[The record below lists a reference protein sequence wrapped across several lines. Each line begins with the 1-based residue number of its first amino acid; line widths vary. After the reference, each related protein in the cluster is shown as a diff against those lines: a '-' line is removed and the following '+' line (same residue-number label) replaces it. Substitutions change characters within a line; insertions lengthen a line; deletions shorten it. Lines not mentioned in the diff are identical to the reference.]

1 VSNAHSTPSPDFSL
15 LRSTFRYRGPRNQRV
30 MLLLAGLLLLLIS
43 SAITLV
49 VYLQTFESEE
59 QVRTQ
64 SADALWLEENV
75 RFHLR
80 RLEGDLESLA
90 KRALEERDSAARSS
104 PPPGGSLR
112 SYEGGLL
119 AHAWQP
125 ADSPVPPPL
134 ASLWKRA
141 RLDPLNEQA
150 LDSMQDVATGLRRPA
165 YAGPLSG
172 GKSAPAD
179 EMWLCVPIFDRGEF
193 LGSYVAVFSLS
204 KTLELI
210 VPAWFRKTHRLE
222 VLDPGAEIQLDANDP
237 HRTSKEQ
244 RFLASIDM
252 PGSDTYLQIYA
263 IDAPHAT
270 VPRALLG
277 VALAFLVGM
286 IASLVFLRRDIEKRQ
301 AVEDSLAAQVALR
314 RSMEDS
320 IDVGLFARDLGG
332 VILYANRAFC
342 AMVGCRDDALLGTTE
357 SLPGW
362 PEPDHGR
369 EEAEI
374 EFRCGDGRV
383 VTLLIHMVPLV
394 HANGRQIGWINS
406 VLDIS
411 DRRKAEKAAQ
421 VQQQRLESAGR
432 LVAIGEVAST
442 LAHELNQPLGALSS
456 FANGLLNRMRKGN
469 IEPLQVES
477 IVERIN
483 ALAEKT
489 GGIIRRVNAFARR
502 REMQKES
509 VDLAAFLRACYPTAV
524 IAPGVRLELGL
535 PSARVFVKA
544 DVVLLEQALRNVVQ
558 NAAEAAVS
566 VSATPLVRVELAL
579 SSDGTEASIS
589 VSDNGAG
596 IDEDARARIFDA
608 FYSSK
613 AEGMGMGL
621 AICRSILEAH
631 HGRIELLDDRLHG
644 GACFRFSIPV
654 ND

>member
-1 VSNAHSTPSPDFSL
+1 V
-15 LRSTFRYRGPRNQRV
+15 
-30 MLLLAGLLLLLIS
+30 
-43 SAITLV
+43 
-49 VYLQTFESEE
+49 
-59 QVRTQ
+59 
-64 SADALWLEENV
+64 
-75 RFHLR
+75 
-80 RLEGDLESLA
+80 
-90 KRALEERDSAARSS
+90 
-104 PPPGGSLR
+104 
-112 SYEGGLL
+112 
-119 AHAWQP
+119 
-125 ADSPVPPPL
+125 
-134 ASLWKRA
+134 
-141 RLDPLNEQA
+141 
-150 LDSMQDVATGLRRPA
+150 
-165 YAGPLSG
+165 
-172 GKSAPAD
+172 
-179 EMWLCVPIFDRGEF
+179 WLCVPIFDRGEF

-210 VPAWFRKTHRLE
+210 VPAWFRKTHKLE
-222 VLDPGAEIQLDANDP
+222 VLDPGAEIQLDGNDP
-237 HRTSKEQ
+237 HRISKEQ
-244 RFLASIDM
+244 RFLASLDM

-286 IASLVFLRRDIEKRQ
+286 VASLVFLRRDIEKRQ

-320 IDVGLFARDLGG
+320 IDVGLFARDLAG

-342 AMVGCRDDALLGTTE
+342 DMVGCRDDALLGTTE

-362 PEPDHGR
+362 PEPDHGL

-374 EFRCGDGRV
+374 EFRRGDGKV
-383 VTLLIHMVPLV
+383 VTLLIHVVPLV
-394 HANGRQIGWINS
+394 HANGRQIGWMNS

-502 REMQKES
+502 REMHKENL
-509 VDLAAFLRACYPTAV
+509 DLAEFLRARYPTGV

-535 PSARVFVKA
+535 PSAPVFVKA
-544 DVVLLEQALRNVVQ
+544 DVVLFEQALRNVVQ
-558 NAAEAAVS
+558 NAAEAAVAA
-566 VSATPLVRVELAL
+566 SAAPLVRVDLAL

-596 IDEDARARIFDA
+596 IDDDTRSRIFDA

-613 AEGMGMGL
+613 QEGMGMGL

-631 HGRIELLDDRLHG
+631 HGRIELLEDAARQ
-644 GACFRFSIPV
+644 GACFRLWIPM
-654 ND
+654 NE